1 MGTVLAGPQK
11 DLDDTMILALL
22 LLSSLFILPTS
33 QEHDEAGRET
43 SKHKGGNRDKGRSA
57 SESVQA
63 LQVSTAAG
71 QEEVLKVPP
80 TENKKL
86 VKTAMYGGRC
96 PGNRQIDRF
105 SEAIGTNK
113 WMDEGFRRR
122 MKDSV
127 TQASHINKWCDKVV
141 QCNVRKYRSCCLAPV
156 CKRRRRCLCQWTD
169 MMRHGTNRLHRDKK
183 TNSLQNVSSNPLRNG
198 AETEHSVTLCDVAG
212 GSSQMWS
219 LEDLDADEAS
229 NLEEAK
235 CAFILHEDDTTATCS
250 DLAPHCDQRFSI
262 ATIACWKLNW
272 CPRKIGRN
280 YKKLKSKKKKDGAIC
295 CFHPNFKNRRECAWR
310 KRM

>member
-1 MGTVLAGPQK
+1 MGTVLGGPQK

-33 QEHDEAGRET
+33 QEHDDAGRET
-43 SKHKGGNRDKGRSA
+43 SKHKGGNQDKGRSG
-57 SESVQA
+57 SESA

-71 QEEVLKVPP
+71 QEDVLKVPP
-80 TENKKL
+80 TLNTKVL
-86 VKTAMYGGRC
+86 GTAMCRRR

-113 WMDEGFRRR
+113 WMEKGF
-122 MKDSV
+122 V
-127 TQASHINKWCDKVV
+127 TMHCTSKVV
-141 QCNVRKYRSCCLAPV
+141 QCNVREYPLCCYTPV
-156 CKRRRRCLCQWTD
+156 CRRRRPSQWASQCCWLTG
-169 MMRHGTNRLHRDKK
+169 MMSHGRNSLRRDKK

-272 CPRKIGRN
+272 CPRKIGRK
-280 YKKLKSKKKKDGAIC
+280 YYKLKGKKKDGAIC

>member
-1 MGTVLAGPQK
+1 MGTVLGGPQK

-86 VKTAMYGGRC
+86 VKTAMCGRP

-105 SEAIGTNK
+105 REAIGTNK
-113 WMDEGFRRR
+113 WMDEGFRNQWA
-122 MKDSV
+122 
-127 TQASHINKWCDKVV
+127 TQVSHHDIWCSKVV
-141 QCNVRKYRSCCLAPV
+141 QCNVRKYPSCCFTPV
-156 CKRRRRCLCQWTD
+156 CRRRRPSLWASQCCWTT
-169 MMRHGTNRLHRDKK
+169 MMRHGTNSLHRDKK

-272 CPRKIGRN
+272 CPRKIGRK
-280 YKKLKSKKKKDGAIC
+280 YYKLKGKKKDGAIC